1 MTGTVEKD
9 DVTGL
14 DTTGHE
20 WDGIK
25 ELDRPLPR
33 WWVYVFYACIA
44 WAVVLVILY
53 PAIPWGS
60 SHSKGLLG
68 WTSRG
73 QFSEAMATAKAAQA
87 KYLKQIAIM
96 SPEKIAANKDL
107 RTFALAGGK
116 TAFLNNCAPCHGA
129 GGAGA
134 KGFPNLD
141 DDDWLWGGT
150 FKAIHQTVTY
160 GVRAGN
166 DDTRTSEMP
175 KFGADGILTPQQ
187 ISDVAEYV
195 MSLSKTS
202 KDAKAAALGA
212 PIFQENCAACHG
224 DKGQG
229 TQELG
234 APRLNDAIWLYGGD
248 KATIVETITNARA
261 GVMPAW
267 GTRLSGVVIKMLT
280 VYVHSL
286 GGGQ

>member
-1 MTGTVEKD
+1 MASTAEKD
-9 DVTGL
+9 EHTGL
-14 DTTGHE
+14 NTTGHE
-20 WDGIK
+20 WDGIR

-33 WWVYVFYACIA
+33 WWVYVFYACIL
-44 WAVVLVILY
+44 WAFVLVILY

-73 QFSEAMATAKAAQA
+73 QLSEALATAKAAQA
-87 KYLKQIAIM
+87 KYLKRIATM
-96 SPEKIAANKDL
+96 SPEEITKNADL
-107 RTFALAGGK
+107 LTFARAGGK
-116 TAFLNNCAPCHGA
+116 TAFGDNCAPCHGA
-129 GGAGA
+129 GGSGA

-141 DDDWLWGGT
+141 DDDWLWGGSL
-150 FKAIHQTVTY
+150 KAIHQTVIY

-166 DDTRTSEMP
+166 DETRTSDMP
-175 KFGADGILTPQQ
+175 KFGADGILDAKQ

-195 MSLSKTS
+195 MSLSNTS
-202 KDAKAAALGA
+202 KDAAAAARGA
-212 PIFQENCAACHG
+212 AIFQENCVACHG

-229 TQELG
+229 NPEFG
-234 APRLNDAIWLYGGD
+234 APRLSDAIWLYGGD
-248 KATIVETITNARA
+248 KATIVETVTNARA

-267 GTRLSGVVIKMLT
+267 GKRLSAVTIKMLT